1 MRPSME
7 RKDYLKWLSVLCVVL
22 AAFGVGIFLVG
33 YQPLSAGRVATVCLL
48 VVAAA
53 VLAWLSRRERN

>member
-1 MRPSME
+1 ME
-7 RKDYLKWLSVLCVVL
+7 GKHYLKWLSVLCVVL

-33 YQPLSAGRVATVCLL
+33 YQPLSVGRVATICLL

-53 VLAWLSRRERN
+53 VLAWLSCRARS

>member
-1 MRPSME
+1 ME
-7 RKDYLKWLSVLCVVL
+7 RKHYLKWLSVLCVVL

-33 YQPLSAGRVATVCLL
+33 YQSLSVGRVATICLL

-53 VLAWLSRRERN
+53 ALAWFSRRARS

>member
-1 MRPSME
+1 ME
-7 RKDYLKWLSVLCVVL
+7 RKHYLKWLSVLCAVL

-33 YQPLSAGRVATVCLL
+33 YQPLSVGRVATICLL

-53 VLAWLSRRERN
+53 VLAWLSRRDRP

>member
-1 MRPSME
+1 ME
-7 RKDYLKWLSVLCVVL
+7 RKYYLKWLSVLCVVL

-33 YQPLSAGRVATVCLL
+33 YQSLSVGRVATICLL

-53 VLAWLSRRERN
+53 VLAWLSRCGRP

>member
-1 MRPSME
+1 ME
-7 RKDYLKWLSVLCVVL
+7 RKYCLKWLSVLCVVL

-33 YQPLSAGRVATVCLL
+33 YQSLSVGRVATICLL

-53 VLAWLSRRERN
+53 VLAWLSRRGRP

>member
-1 MRPSME
+1 ME
-7 RKDYLKWLSVLCVVL
+7 RKYYLKWLSVLCMVL

-33 YQPLSAGRVATVCLL
+33 YQSLSVGRVATICLL

-53 VLAWLSRRERN
+53 VLAWLSRRGRP

>member
-1 MRPSME
+1 ME
-7 RKDYLKWLSVLCVVL
+7 RKHYLKWLSVLCVVL

-33 YQPLSAGRVATVCLL
+33 YQPLSVGRVATLCLL

-53 VLAWLSRRERN
+53 VLAWFSRRDRP

>member
-1 MRPSME
+1 ME
-7 RKDYLKWLSVLCVVL
+7 RKYYLKRLSVLCVVL

-33 YQPLSAGRVATVCLL
+33 YQSLSVGRVATICLL

-53 VLAWLSRRERN
+53 VLAWLSRRGRP